1 MSSFTVTFWGDY
13 LQKCSIAL
21 LHDDFSQNKELTHFL
36 KGNQNNL
43 ETVFLKE
50 QSKIQEEQNIKI
62 LHCLRTWLSLE
73 KQNKTQNKYESG
85 RCINCAKL
93 WAPYGNE
100 SRAWEDLLFL
110 FKKLQILNYSESS
123 REILLLSQQL
133 LWYISTVIYLYS
145 MPLSKVC
152 WIFACL

>member
-1 MSSFTVTFWGDY
+1 MPSFTVTFFGDY

-50 QSKIQEEQNIKI
+50 QSKIQEGQNIKI

-73 KQNKTQNKYESG
+73 KQNKTQNKY
-85 RCINCAKL
+85 K
-93 WAPYGNE
+93 
-100 SRAWEDLLFL
+100 
-110 FKKLQILNYSESS
+110 
-123 REILLLSQQL
+123 
-133 LWYISTVIYLYS
+133 
-145 MPLSKVC
+145 
-152 WIFACL
+152 